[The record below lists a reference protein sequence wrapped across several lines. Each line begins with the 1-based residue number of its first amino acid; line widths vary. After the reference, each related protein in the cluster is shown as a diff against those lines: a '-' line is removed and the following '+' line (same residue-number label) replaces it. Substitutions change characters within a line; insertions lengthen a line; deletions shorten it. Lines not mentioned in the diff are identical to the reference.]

1 MDLMTVK
8 INNEVEYDKDKK
20 MLKSDFTSYDISTP
34 ASYCL
39 TLLIEKRDNLVSHE
53 ELYEY
58 AWRRFG
64 MEVTAN
70 TLYQNIS
77 ELRKAL
83 KSCGIQEKLI
93 QTIPRRGFTLLSD
106 QKQAS
111 LKNEINNGIV
121 NINPTEKIKKN
132 KLSSTPSDKNM
143 WRKLSYVLLLMIIF
157 NILITLSLFI
167 M

>member
-1 MDLMTVK
+1 MIVR

-39 TLLIEKRDNLVSHE
+39 TLLIEKRDKLVSHE

-83 KSCGIQEKLI
+83 KSCGVHEKLI

-106 QKQAS
+106 DQPDPT
-111 LKNEINNGIV
+111 KNEDDKETSQII
-121 NINPTEKIKKN
+121 TRTKKL
-132 KLSSTPSDKNM
+132 LSTCSDKGV
-143 WRKLSYVLLLMIIF
+143 WSKLSYILLLMIIV
-157 NILITLSLFI
+157 NILLTLSLFI
-167 M
+167 T